1 MARVT
6 KAYSSSPKTAQQL
19 YHQRAMVIWPNEAD
33 DELQTGRLFMWGTS
47 KIKAIAE
54 ANQPAFASASAMQW
68 WLDAG
73 PTRPDPVP
81 PVRVPAK
88 PVLATLDS
96 YRLKPVSSAPIAV
109 QAPEPAVQVVKSVEP
124 VPASPV

>member
-1 MARVT
+1 
-6 KAYSSSPKTAQQL
+6 
-19 YHQRAMVIWPNEAD
+19 
-33 DELQTGRLFMWGTS
+33 MWGTS
-47 KIKAIAE
+47 RIKAIAE

-81 PVRVPAK
+81 PVRVPMK

-96 YRLKPVSSAPIAV
+96 YRLKQAASSAVAV
-109 QAPEPAVQVVKSVEP
+109 QALEPAVQVVKSVETA
-124 VPASPV
+124 PAPSVEIPAAAGQLTWDSQNCC